1 MLLEIN
7 VIIARFCRHLVQ
19 GNLIK
24 VTGFMNIRKDRIDMT
39 GAWLLIAF
47 SALLGLNQV
56 CVKLV
61 NAGLSPAFQAGLR
74 SFFAFFVVLL
84 FATLMRRRLSLS
96 DGSLVP
102 GVVTGVL
109 FGIEFLLLFQ
119 ALDYISVSR
128 ASILFYT
135 MPFWVTLG
143 AHVFIPGERIT
154 KLKSLGL
161 LFALAGVVLTLGR
174 NADLNA
180 GLSQAYLGDI
190 FCLLAAT
197 AWAAIA
203 IIARTTKL
211 QAACPEMQLLYQ
223 LAISAPILL
232 GAAAI
237 GGEYFRE
244 PTALTWY
251 IFAFQ
256 VLVVVSVGFL
266 TWFWVLS
273 IYPVANMAVFS
284 FLAPVFG
291 VFFGWLILNEVLTLS
306 LIIAL
311 LLIAVGIALVN
322 WPNKRREIKES

>member
-1 MLLEIN
+1 MS
-7 VIIARFCRHLVQ
+7 
-19 GNLIK
+19 IK
-24 VTGFMNIRKDRIDMT
+24 KDHIDMT
-39 GAWLLIAF
+39 GAGLLIIF

-61 NAGLSPAFQAGLR
+61 NTGLSPAFQAGLR
-74 SFFAFFVVLL
+74 SVCAFAVVLI

-96 DGSLVP
+96 DGSFIP
-102 GVVTGVL
+102 GVITGVL
-109 FGIEFLLLFQ
+109 FGVEFLLLFQ
-119 ALDYISVSR
+119 ALDYTSVSR

-135 MPFWVTLG
+135 MPFWVTIG
-143 AHVFIPGERIT
+143 AHVLIPGERIT
-154 KLKSLGL
+154 RLKSLGL
-161 LFALAGVVLTLGR
+161 LFALAGVLLTLGK
-174 NADLNA
+174 NTNLNA
-180 GLSQAYLGDI
+180 GLPEAYLGDI
-190 FCLLAAT
+190 YCLLAAS

-203 IIARTTKL
+203 IIVRTTKL
-211 QAACPEMQLLYQ
+211 QVACPEMQLLYQ
-223 LAISAPILL
+223 LAVSAPILL
-232 GAAAI
+232 GVAAI

-244 PTALTWY
+244 PTTTTWL

-291 VFFGWLILNEVLTLS
+291 VFFGWLILSEEITAN

-311 LLIAVGIALVN
+311 LLIAIGIALVN
-322 WPNKRREIKES
+322 WPAKRFNSKDT